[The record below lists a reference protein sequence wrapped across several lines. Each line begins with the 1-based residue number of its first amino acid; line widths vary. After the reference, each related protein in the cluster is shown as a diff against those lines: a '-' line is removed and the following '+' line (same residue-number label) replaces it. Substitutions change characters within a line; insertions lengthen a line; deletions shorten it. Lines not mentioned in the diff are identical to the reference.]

1 LLLSNPPR
9 LCASALKNSETIL
22 STTESVCPECLAV
35 LPAERVRRDDA
46 IYLRKTCPEHGTFET
61 VVWRG
66 ADSYAGWARPK
77 IPAYPERPGTA
88 VTHGCPYDCGLCA
101 DHRQQTCTAL
111 LEITQRCNLHCPVC
125 FADAAHQ
132 PPTDPDLATV
142 ESWYRMLLVSNGPC
156 NVQLSGGEPTVRRDL
171 PEIIRLGRELGFGF
185 IQINTNG
192 LRLAED
198 PAYAATLRAAGL
210 SSVFLQFDGTESNIF
225 EALRGRPLLAQKIAA
240 IENCAANDIG
250 VILVPVLKPG
260 VNDHNI
266 GEIVHFALRYAPA
279 VRGVHFQPIS
289 YFGRYPIAPT
299 DADRITIPDVIQAIV
314 RQTNGLVQTESFAPP
329 GCENALCSFH
339 GNFVL
344 MPNGR
349 LIPWSKNEPQSCGC
363 QPASAADGAAK
374 ARSFVASNWIAL
386 GDVVP
391 VSNGPSL
398 GEWDVLL
405 QRAKTHTFFISGMA
419 FQDAWTLDLERLRDC
434 CIHTVSPDGRLIPFC
449 AYNLTD
455 RNGRALYRG
464 KDLTAEA
471 RRTQSF

>member
-1 LLLSNPPR
+1 MTQLTLTNPLR
-9 LCASALKNSETIL
+9 LRASALKTSETIL

-35 LPAERVRRDDA
+35 LPAERVRRGDVV
-46 IYLRKTCPEHGTFET
+46 YLRKTCPEHGLFET
-61 VVWRG
+61 AVWRG
-66 ADSYAGWARPK
+66 AESYAGWARPK

-88 VTHGCPYDCGLCA
+88 VTHGCPYDCGLCP

-111 LEITQRCNLHCPVC
+111 LEITQRCNLRCPVC

-132 PPTDPDLATV
+132 PPPDPDLATI
-142 ESWYRMLLVSNGPC
+142 EGWYRMLLASNGPC

-171 PEIIRLGRELGFGF
+171 PDIIRLGRELGFGF
-185 IQINTNG
+185 IQVNTNG

-210 SSVFLQFDGTESNIF
+210 SSVFLQFDGTEEEIIA
-225 EALRGRPLLAQKIAA
+225 ALRGRPLLSQKIAA

-260 VNDHNI
+260 VNDQNVGDI
-266 GEIVHFALRYAPA
+266 IRFALRYAPA

-299 DADRITIPDVIQAIV
+299 DADRLTIPDVMAAVVAQSV
-314 RQTNGLVQTESFAPP
+314 GLVRADALAPG

-344 MPNGR
+344 MPDGR
-349 LIPWSKNEPQSCGC
+349 LIPWSKNEAQSCGC

-374 ARSFVASNWIAL
+374 ARAFVATNWIAL

-391 VSNGPSL
+391 AHSGPSL

-464 KDLTAEA
+464 
-471 RRTQSF
+471 QN

>member
-1 LLLSNPPR
+1 MTQLTLTNPLR
-9 LCASALKNSETIL
+9 LRASALKTSETIL

-35 LPAERVRRDDA
+35 LPAERVRRGDVV
-46 IYLRKTCPEHGTFET
+46 YLRKTCPEHGLFET
-61 VVWRG
+61 AVWRG
-66 ADSYAGWARPK
+66 AESYAGWARPK
-77 IPAYPERPGTA
+77 IPAYPERPETA
-88 VTHGCPYDCGLCA
+88 VTHGCPYDCGLCP

-111 LEITQRCNLHCPVC
+111 LEITQRCNLRCPVC

-132 PPTDPDLATV
+132 PPPDPDLATI
-142 ESWYRMLLVSNGPC
+142 EGWYRMLLASNGPC

-171 PEIIRLGRELGFGF
+171 PDIIRLGRELGFDF
-185 IQINTNG
+185 IQVNTNG

-210 SSVFLQFDGTESNIF
+210 SSVFLQFDGTEEEIIA
-225 EALRGRPLLAQKIAA
+225 ALRGRPLLSQKIAA

-260 VNDHNI
+260 VNDQNVGDI
-266 GEIVHFALRYAPA
+266 IRFALRYAPA

-299 DADRITIPDVIQAIV
+299 DADRLTIPDVMAAVVAQSV
-314 RQTNGLVQTESFAPP
+314 GLVRADALAPG

-344 MPNGR
+344 MPDGR
-349 LIPWSKNEPQSCGC
+349 LIPWSKNEAQSCGC

-374 ARSFVASNWIAL
+374 ARAFVATNWIAL

-391 VSNGPSL
+391 AHSGPSL

-464 KDLTAEA
+464 
-471 RRTQSF
+471 QN